1 MKLALSLN
9 PVLVKEM
16 RGRMRGPR
24 AYLFL
29 TFTLALFGIVSYGM
43 YRLTRFAVDL
53 QSGLPSGAVIGQ
65 SLFTGLV
72 FLATFVIC
80 AIAPSLTA
88 GAISGEYERK
98 TFDLLVA
105 TPLSSSSV
113 LLGKLVAALSYVA
126 LVIMA
131 VVPIASIAY
140 VFGGVALADMV
151 QSLLLLLAFAVTFS
165 TLGLFFS
172 ALFRRTGLAV
182 GASYFVLAIFVF
194 GTLFVYA
201 VIGVVRRDLPPN
213 WVLGLN
219 PFSAVSSALASPVT
233 AGPMS
238 MGGVFSFAAAIFGGV
253 GFGQTTIASRPVWQ
267 LTVGIYAWLT
277 VVLFLATTQL
287 VKPVRRFQP
296 RGRQLLI
303 GGLLFFVAIAAPP
316 IIYGPLTP
324 ERVIAWIRWLES
336 SEQNLVANGQFSEAL
351 EPKWQTSSYVDRGD
365 EAAGAVRVVS
375 DTQLPF
381 VRFQRDGRSNS
392 VTSLSQN
399 IGQTISRK
407 GWLQLRARV
416 RLTSASPG
424 SCGPQ
429 GNACPFTLKLGYE
442 SADGAR
448 HEWAQGFQLG
458 EVFAPGNPPMCITCE
473 NRQTHIP
480 LKEGEWYNYASP
492 NLASSWPLQ
501 NVSTLRSITLAVAG
515 ESYEVDVADVALMAR
530 EGQPLDWSGPG
541 GLFQTP
547 TPAIFKGFAVPRS
560 VIAPIMVPPPPA
572 PTAPPMAVPAPTATP
587 APTASPQ
594 TDSAPGTP

>member
-43 YRLTRFAVDL
+43 YRLTRFAVDM

-72 FLATFVIC
+72 LLATFVIC

-126 LVIMA
+126 LVLMA
-131 VVPIASIAY
+131 VVPIASLAY
-140 VFGGVALADMV
+140 VFGGVALTDMI

-165 TLGLFFS
+165 TIGLFFS
-172 ALFRRTGLAV
+172 ALFRRTSLAV

-219 PFSAVSSALASPVT
+219 PFSAVASALASPVT

-238 MGGVFSFAAAIFGGV
+238 MGGVFSFAAALFGGM
-253 GFGQTTIASRPVWQ
+253 GFGQTTIALRPVWQ
-267 LTVGIYAWLT
+267 VTLGIYAWLT
-277 VVLFLATTQL
+277 VALYLVTTQL
-287 VKPVRRFQP
+287 VKPVQRFQP
-296 RGRQLLI
+296 RKRQLLV
-303 GGLLFFVAIAAPP
+303 GGLLLFVAIAAPP
-316 IIYGPLTP
+316 LVYGPLTP
-324 ERVIAWIRWLES
+324 ERVIAWIRWLQS
-336 SEQNLVANGQFSEAL
+336 SQYDLIANGQFTEAL
-351 EPKWQTSSYVDRGD
+351 EPKWQTSSYIDRGD
-365 EAAGAVRVVS
+365 EAAGSVKVVS
-375 DTQLPF
+375 DGQQPM
-381 VRFQRDGRSNS
+381 VRFQRDGRSAS

-399 IGQTISRK
+399 IGQSTSDK
-407 GWLQLRARV
+407 GWLQLRVRV

-424 SCGPQ
+424 NCGPQ

-458 EVFAPGNPPMCITCE
+458 EMLASGNPPMCITCE

-480 LKEGEWYNYASP
+480 LKQGEWYNYASP
-492 NLASSWPLQ
+492 NLASSWPLE
-501 NVSTLRSITLAVAG
+501 NASTVRSLTLSVAG
-515 ESYEVDVADVALMAR
+515 ESYEVDVADVALVAR

-541 GLFQTP
+541 DLFQTP
-547 TPAIFKGFAVPRS
+547 TPVIFRGIAVPRG
-560 VIAPIMVPPPPA
+560 VVAPIMVPPPPA
-572 PTAPPMAVPAPTATP
+572 PTATPEPTM
-587 APTASPQ
+587 ASP
-594 TDSAPGTP
+594 